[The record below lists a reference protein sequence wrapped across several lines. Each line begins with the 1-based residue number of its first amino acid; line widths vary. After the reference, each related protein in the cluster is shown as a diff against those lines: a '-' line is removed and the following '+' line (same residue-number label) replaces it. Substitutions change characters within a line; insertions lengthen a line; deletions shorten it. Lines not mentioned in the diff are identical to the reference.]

1 MEQIADRIV
10 DNLPADII
18 SRFGAEFV
26 AKTVFNTINKNKG
39 TNDINSLTSQVLATL
54 KNRIA
59 EAKELYKE
67 KKESGDLHFSDP
79 VMKQFMDQARAKYP
93 WLGSDESILF
103 KLLQR
108 SMTHSVEADVEH
120 DERLEK
126 LTQRVRNLEK
136 TIQND
141 KTNSN

>member
-26 AKTVFNTINKNKG
+26 AKTVFDIINKNKES
-39 TNDINSLTSQVLATL
+39 TDINSLTSQVITTL
-54 KNRIA
+54 KNRVN
-59 EAKELYKE
+59 EAKEIYKE

-108 SMTHSVEADVEH
+108 SMTHSVEADIEH
-120 DERLEK
+120 DQRLEQ

-136 TIQND
+136 RLDND
-141 KTNSN
+141 KTDLN